1 MHFVFELRDTKNG
14 AQVVH
19 LPVVTGA
26 AFEHVNRHLQ
36 STLMHFSGTQWQLRQ
51 RHLHRRHFK
60 HLKQKPGVHVRHR
73 PHTPLPPDGTYP
85 HPHEGIVAQVPVY
98 EHERVASSGNAQF
111 PGAGLLLMLQPPS
124 AADSLPNTSPNSLKL
139 LVESGVPPE
148 KRKRCFAT
156 AWW

>member
-1 MHFVFELRDTKNG
+1 MHFVFDSRGTKHG

-26 AFEHVNRHLQ
+26 AFEHLNRHLQ
-36 STLMHFSGTQWQLRQ
+36 STLMHFSGTQWQLCQ

-60 HLKQKPGVHVRHR
+60 HLKQKPGVHVRHC

-98 EHERVASSGNAQF
+98 EHERVG
-111 PGAGLLLMLQPPS
+111 
-124 AADSLPNTSPNSLKL
+124 T
-139 LVESGVPPE
+139 VT
-148 KRKRCFAT
+148 AT
-156 AWW
+156 IV